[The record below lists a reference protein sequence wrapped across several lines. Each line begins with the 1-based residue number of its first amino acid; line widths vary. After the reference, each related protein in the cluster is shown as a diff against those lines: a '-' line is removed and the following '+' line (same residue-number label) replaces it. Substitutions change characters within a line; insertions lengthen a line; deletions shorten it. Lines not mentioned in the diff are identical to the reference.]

1 MNVYLQSKLRKLMTQ
16 LKFIMQDSL
25 RYLAESSNSAFTK
38 LITVSTALEVDI
50 KSFDEVTSIVLG
62 GSADTKRPP
71 PLFVLDVLIASKTNK
86 LHLSHDLDVVKALP
100 LRLFDA
106 ATNIMQG
113 ILNLEPQVLSNMF
126 WPEKTTLSAPDR
138 NEPMVAEQRKQIA
151 RAMEEAIKPLYR
163 YLESLAPLEA
173 VLQIDTAAVIKQW
186 EASTPEA
193 IAAQLQSY
201 QAKRNQMDEKI
212 PKQIAV
218 GCFTVVTDRVRKS
231 VVAKYMELIE
241 GLGGAIATST
251 RKKAE
256 SVSRSFEEIFSNLRR
271 TPNTIEEI
279 VESREYAAGLQPTL
293 NELKV
298 QVEQAFSNYD
308 LLDGLFYN
316 YSNSDMKQRWH
327 IFELPHVIQSR
338 ILEAQKMYTAKETEL
353 DQEQTQ
359 VQDDFNDEIKSM
371 DKIVKGFATRT
382 VPWTLGVGVEGTA
395 LDAVADEVT
404 RIQKRISE
412 AEVSARTFNSRELL
426 FGKPQTDYGD
436 IARVTKAFEPYS
448 NLWLAMRDFQNA
460 KKKWMSDPFNT
471 LDAEEIEK
479 SISTWWRTVFKAC
492 KTLQVCSRHARHFR
506 LYMFR
511 IMFDL
516 IGTLVV
522 MSIVFGQDGDAEL
535 LEMAN
540 TVKKDME
547 AFKNNV
553 PIVVALRL
561 PGMRDR
567 HWEKLSKEIKM
578 DINLTGSVTLHD
590 VLFTM
595 ELPRF
600 MQQITTVGDFA
611 SKEYLIEKTLEKMT
625 SSWVGVNLDLID
637 YRDTGTQILRGLDE
651 IMQQLD
657 DNIVMTQSIAFSPFK
672 GPFEQEIETWEKKLL
687 LAQEILDEW
696 VACQR
701 LWLYLEPIFGSEDI
715 QKQLPGK
722 LLANYCERV
731 ATYRHGLNFF
741 NFRREQEISGG

>member
-193 IAAQLQSY
+193 IAAQLQAY